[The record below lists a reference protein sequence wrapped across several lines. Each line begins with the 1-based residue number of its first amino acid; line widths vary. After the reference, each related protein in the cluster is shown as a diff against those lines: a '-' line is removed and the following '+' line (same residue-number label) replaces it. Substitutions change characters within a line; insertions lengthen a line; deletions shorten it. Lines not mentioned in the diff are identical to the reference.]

1 MLSSKFSLWILAVCC
16 LQNAFGRLTP
26 PSKDPF
32 YDQPSNIGTYA
43 PGEMIRSREVSNR
56 LATWILLP
64 ESMNVK
70 SVYQYLYRTTNSVG
84 DPVAAAATLLIPH
97 NSDPS
102 KLLAYQTA
110 YDSANI
116 DCSPSYTLR
125 YGSAPGGFTGIASQN
140 STFATDTP
148 FVSPDICQVG
158 MGTGD

>member
-1 MLSSKFSLWILAVCC
+1 MRSFKCSLWVMAVCC
-16 LQNAFGRLTP
+16 LQDVFARLTP

-32 YDQPSNIGTYA
+32 YDQPSNIGSYA
-43 PGEMIRSREVSNR
+43 PGAMIRSREVSNR
-56 LATWILLP
+56 LATWLLLP

-97 NSDPS
+97 NSDSS

-110 YDSANI
+110 YDSANL

-148 FVSPDICQVG
+148 FVSPDTIKG
-158 MGTGD
+158 K